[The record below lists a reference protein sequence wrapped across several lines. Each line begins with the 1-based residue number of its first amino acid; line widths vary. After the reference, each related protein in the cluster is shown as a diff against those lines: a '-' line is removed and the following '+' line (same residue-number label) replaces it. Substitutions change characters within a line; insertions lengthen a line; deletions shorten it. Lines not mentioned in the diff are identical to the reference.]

1 MVDNVAWLG
10 HDSFRISGSKV
21 VYIDPWHIAAGAPP
35 ADIVLVTHEHSDH
48 FDKGDIAK
56 VSGPAT
62 VVVGPTAV
70 TQQLRG
76 DTRSVA
82 PGDAITIA
90 GVTIRAV
97 PAYNTNKFREPGVVF
112 HPRADAKVG
121 YVVELDGTT
130 YYHAGDTDVID
141 EMGEIDVD
149 VALLPVSGT
158 YVMTADEAA
167 RACDKI
173 HAKAVVPMHYG
184 TIVGSVADA
193 ERLSDLCP
201 VPVTIL
207 PKSVP

>member
-10 HDSFRISGSKV
+10 HDSFRITGSKV

-56 VSGPAT
+56 VSGPDT
-62 VVVGPTAV
+62 VVVAPSVV
-70 TQQLRG
+70 TEQLRG
-76 DTRSVA
+76 ETLSVR
-82 PGDAITIA
+82 PGDVVTIA
-90 GVTIRAV
+90 GVTVRAV
-97 PAYNTNKFREPGVVF
+97 PAYNTNKFRQPGVVF
-112 HPRADAKVG
+112 HPQADGKVG
-121 YVVELDGTT
+121 YVIDLDGTT

-141 EMGEIDVD
+141 EMSAIDVD
-149 VALLPVSGT
+149 VAFIPVSGT

-167 RACDKI
+167 QACAKI

-193 ERLSDLCP
+193 ERFSDLCSL
-201 VPVTIL
+201 PVTIL
-207 PKSVP
+207 ERSVP